1 MNRHLMTALLFGL
14 LAAAPASAQQG
25 TTRILEF
32 SGTARDDSGA
42 VVYREQHRQTYRGQR
57 HLSAETRYLSPEG
70 EVIARLD
77 SDYREHP
84 YVPTYRFEDLRF
96 QRQDGAEVEGDRV
109 TVYGRESAGESIERT
124 TLALSDDMV
133 SGQGLHHYIQDHLD
147 RLTAG
152 EMLRVGFLAPLA
164 GEVYNFRIRQTGMN
178 TSNDTAK
185 LRIDIDNW
193 FLRLFAPYLEVEYD
207 LRNAYLLRYR
217 GPSNLLRP
225 DREAQTVS
233 IEYRYPESVATLE
246 NVTLNARQ

>member
-1 MNRHLMTALLFGL
+1 MILHFTGYFATALLFGL
-14 LAAAPASAQQG
+14 LTAVPAAAQQE

-32 SGTARDDSGA
+32 NGTARDDSGA
-42 VVYREQHRQTYRGQR
+42 VVYHEQHRLEYRGQR

-70 EVIARLD
+70 EIIARLD

-109 TVYGRESAGESIERT
+109 TVYGRESADEDVQRT
-124 TLALSDDMV
+124 TLELREDMV
-133 SGQGLHHYIQDHLD
+133 SGQGLHHYIEDHLD

-152 EMLRVGFLAPLA
+152 ESLQVGFLVPLA
-164 GEVYNFRIRQTGMN
+164 GEVYSFRIRQTGMN
-178 TSNDTAK
+178 TSNDTVK

-193 FLRLFAPYLEVEYD
+193 FLRLFAPYLEFEYD
-207 LRNAYLLRYR
+207 LKNAYLLRYR

-233 IEYRYPESVATLE
+233 IEYRYPESVAS
-246 NVTLNARQ
+246 RQ